1 MNYTIFFTICSL
13 FYSVLIGT
21 AYFSKR
27 RIKSVENKIFSWII
41 ITNFIGIILEL
52 CCLITSL
59 DYVKYSL
66 INFITIRLYLI
77 YLLTWIFIFTRYVIT
92 ISQAS
97 ETKFIKLFKKS
108 LMIIYWILLILTF
121 VLPISLKVTNNIAQY
136 PYGPAVD
143 LEYIVGALCS
153 TICFGFLLKNIKNI
167 KNKKYFPIFA
177 FITGGLFIMLIQR
190 TNPQLLLM
198 TSMETF
204 VTALMFF
211 TIENPDVKMIEQLN
225 MAKDEADKANRA
237 KTDFLSSMSH
247 EIRTPLNAIVGF
259 SECINQAKTLDEAKE
274 NANDIISAS
283 GTLLEL
289 VNGILDISKI
299 EAGKIEIHNSS
310 YNSKDLFNSIVKLGK
325 GRLGEK
331 PLDFRVNIA
340 DDIPET
346 LYGDHANLKKVI
358 INILTNAIKYTEKGY
373 IDLSI
378 KCVKTNDI
386 CRLIVSVEDSG
397 RGIKEEDIDKLF
409 TKFQRL
415 DEDRNTTIEGTGLGL
430 AITKQLVDLMGGKI
444 VVNST
449 FGEGS
454 KFTIALDQKISKTQV
469 VKQEVKEE
477 ISLDLSG
484 RKILI
489 VDDNKLNLK
498 VASKIL
504 EKYNPII
511 ETVESGMECLDKI
524 NSGNSYDLIL
534 MDDMMPRMTGSET
547 LLRLKQIPN
556 FNMPVIALTANAIS
570 GMEEKYIKDG
580 FDGYLAKPIDKE
592 KLHQVLVKFIN
603 ERKQQNDVEQPV
615 NNVVQEEIS
624 IENNDNLDLTGK
636 KVLIVDDNKLNI
648 KVANTFLKKYNPN
661 IDEVLSGIECVN
673 KIKEGSTY
681 DLIFMDDMMPE
692 QSGVETFHELEK
704 LENFKIP
711 VVALTANAIEGMRE
725 QYLSEGFDEYLS
737 KPINKDELD
746 RILKLIFKNNTAIM
760 EQSKQFIQSDVK
772 EEKIE
777 EVFKKEE
784 LIEQKNIEHQE
795 EKPIINK
802 PNFEEL
808 PEELFEISNSELIT
822 KSEIKEE
829 KIEEVPKKEEL
840 YKEKLET
847 PKQFS
852 PVYITKEENK
862 NNVEYLKENN
872 IDVNHGIELLGDIEM
887 YNETMEEFYNNITE
901 RVNKLRTFK
910 ENNDLANYAIEAHAL
925 KSDSKYLGFT
935 ELAEKAFDHEIKA
948 KSNDLEFISREF
960 DRLLNSLNRILNI
973 VKKYLGK

>member
-1 MNYTIFFTICSL
+1 VTAIFFPLAALLVDI
-13 FYSVLIGT
+13 LILIMF
-21 AYFSKR
+21 FSKKNVANKETK
-27 RIKSVENKIFSWII
+27 IYSYLLIVNMIECAFNVVGITYVIIGGNLTVFSILQKIDMIMIIMWACLMFFYVYNVSVFNEKKYEKLKKSSYVIAWLASFLTLCLPCTPIVEDGINSTGLSPDVAY
-41 ITNFIGIILEL
+41 ITVALFAIGIII
-52 CCLITSL
+52 CVISSV
-59 DYVKYSL
+59 VKDKKNLKNPKYYP
-66 INFITIRLYLI
+66 LYAL
-77 YLLTWIFIFTRYVIT
+77 
-92 ISQAS
+92 
-97 ETKFIKLFKKS
+97 
-108 LMIIYWILLILTF
+108 ILLAIIGLILRSQIPTIIFEPF
-121 VLPISLKVTNNIAQY
+121 VMGYVVL
-136 PYGPAVD
+136 
-143 LEYIVGALCS
+143 
-153 TICFGFLLKNIKNI
+153 
-167 KNKKYFPIFA
+167 
-177 FITGGLFIMLIQR
+177 IMYH
-190 TNPQLLLM
+190 
-198 TSMETF
+198 
-204 VTALMFF
+204 
-211 TIENPDVKMIEQLN
+211 TIENPDIKMIEQLN
-225 MAKDEADKANRA
+225 IAKDQADKANRA

-259 SECINQAKTLDEAKE
+259 SECIKQSKTLEEAKE
-274 NANDIISAS
+274 NANDIVSAS

-430 AITKQLVDLMGGKI
+430 AITKQLIDLMGGKI

-454 KFTIALDQKISKTQV
+454 KFTVALDQKISKTQV
-469 VKQEVKEE
+469 VKEEIKEE
-477 ISLDLSG
+477 INLDLKG

-524 NSGNSYDLIL
+524 NNGFIYDLIL
-534 MDDMMPRMTGSET
+534 MDDMMPRMSGGET

-592 KLHQVLVKFIN
+592 KLHKVLVKFVKENKPNI
-603 ERKQQNDVEQPV
+603 EPV
-615 NNVVQEEIS
+615 IQETTTNVVQQNIQS
-624 IENNDNLDLTGK
+624 ENNYELDLTGK
-636 KVLIVDDNKLNI
+636 KILVVDDNKLNI
-648 KVANTFLKKYNPN
+648 KVANTFLKKYNPTVE
-661 IDEVLSGIECVN
+661 EVYSGFDCIN
-673 KIKEGSTY
+673 KIKEGNTY
-681 DLIFMDDMMPE
+681 GLIFMDDMMPE
-692 QSGVETFHELEK
+692 KSGVETFHELEK
-704 LENFKIP
+704 IENFNIP

-725 QYLSEGFDEYLS
+725 QYLKEGFNENLS

-746 RILKLIFKNNTAIM
+746 RILKMIFKNNTSII
-760 EQSKQFIQSDVK
+760 EQPKQVIQMIKPEIS
-772 EEKIE
+772 EEKVVEIKPE
-777 EVFKKEE
+777 PMIKQNTLEY
-784 LIEQKNIEHQE
+784 QE
-795 EKPIINK
+795 EKQVLNK

-808 PEELFEISNSELIT
+808 PEELFEISNSELIA
-822 KSEIKEE
+822 KPEIK
-829 KIEEVPKKEEL
+829 KDEVPKKEDV
-840 YKEKLET
+840 YKEKIET

-852 PVYITKEENK
+852 PVYITKDEHK
-862 NNVEYLKENN
+862 NSVEYLKENN
-872 IDVNHGIELLGDIEM
+872 INVDHGIELLGDIEM
-887 YNETMEEFYNNITE
+887 YNDTMEEFYNNIRE
-901 RVNKLRTFK
+901 RITKLRTFK
-910 ENNDLANYAIEAHAL
+910 ENSDLANYAIEAHAL

-935 ELAEKAFDHEIKA
+935 ELAEKAFEHEIKS
-948 KSNDLEFISREF
+948 KDSNLEFVNSDF
-960 DRLLNSLNRILNI
+960 DRLLNCVNRVLNI
-973 VKKYLGK
+973 IKKYLGK